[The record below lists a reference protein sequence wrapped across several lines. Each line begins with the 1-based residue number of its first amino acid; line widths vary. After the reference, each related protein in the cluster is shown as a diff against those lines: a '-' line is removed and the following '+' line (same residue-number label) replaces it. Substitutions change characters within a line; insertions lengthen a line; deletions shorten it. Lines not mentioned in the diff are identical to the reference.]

1 MTANLHVAKPG
12 DTSVEVISYYDGS
25 SVKIPLDPKYSPAKN
40 AQNFYKKYGKAKTA
54 VKEKQVQLEEVSRQI
69 AYLESVASYAERAE
83 TVEETELLRQEL
95 IGSGYI
101 RYRKNRKGQER
112 KNRPRPL
119 SYILSSGK
127 TVLVGRNNRENDW
140 LTLKRAASSD
150 MWFHTKDIP
159 GSHTVLLLYGAE
171 PSEDEL
177 FEAAAIAAYHSKGR
191 DSENV
196 PVDYTKIR
204 YVKKPGGASPGMV
217 IFTHNRTLYVSPKLP
232 DEEMTR

>member
-1 MTANLHVAKPG
+1 MRGCLVSTDFLSVPDVYKRQASNTVKQKSNDLLRLINNHLSKLRLKTQRLNEDLQKARNSDKYRLYGELLTANLHVAKPG

-127 TVLVGRNNRENDW
+127 TVPVSYTHLDVY
-140 LTLKRAASSD
+140 KRQYIYCR
-150 MWFHTKDIP
+150 W
-159 GSHTVLLLYGAE
+159 
-171 PSEDEL
+171 
-177 FEAAAIAAYHSKGR
+177 
-191 DSENV
+191 
-196 PVDYTKIR
+196 
-204 YVKKPGGASPGMV
+204 SPG
-217 IFTHNRTLYVSPKLP
+217 IWCCRPSKLWHP
-232 DEEMTR
+232 Y